1 MFIAIF
7 GSYLEPYSIH
17 EKTGPVYAPPSS
29 AHWLGTDD
37 GGVDMLSLLI
47 AGTRV
52 SLVVGFAAA
61 LVAMLIGGAV
71 GVISGFV
78 GGIIDVVLMRITDIF
93 LVIPDIPL
101 MIVMAAIFGRS
112 LKNIIIIIGIIY
124 WTSTARLI
132 RAQVKSVRERV
143 YVKRARSLG
152 ATNNRLVFKH
162 VLPQVAP
169 LLIAN
174 TVLMVALAVF
184 AETYIT
190 FLGLGDPSAISWG
203 RLIENAFLGNAV
215 LNNAWW
221 AIVPPGVC
229 VTIVILACT
238 MVGQSMEDAL
248 NPRLKVGHLS
258 VRRFRLRPLA
268 REARLGVSQRADPL
282 GRGPARLVRPLRR
295 HASCTP
301 SRASASSCGRGERMG
316 LVGESGC
323 GKTTTILAMM
333 GLLPS
338 SASVGR
344 AASSWTARTSW
355 PRARTR
361 SARTAGR
368 TSRWCS
374 RAR

>member
-1 MFIAIF
+1 MTIDHPLPSSPGQLEELSSEGLGESKRPGFLRQAILSQPQAIF
-7 GSYLEPYSIH
+7 GLTVLILFVFVAVFAPYLEPYSVH

-47 AGTRV
+47 AGSRV
-52 SLVVGFAAA
+52 SLIVGFAAA

-71 GVISGFV
+71 GVLSGFV
-78 GGIIDVVLMRITDIF
+78 GGMTDIALMRVTDIF

-152 ATNNRLVFKH
+152 ATNNRLVMKH

-174 TVLMVALAVF
+174 TVLMVALAIF

-229 VTIVILACT
+229 VTVVILACT

-258 VRRFRLRPLA
+258 VRRFRLRPLHG
-268 REARLGVSQRADPL
+268 RLDS
-282 GRGPARLVRPLRR
+282 
-295 HASCTP
+295 
-301 SRASASSCGRGERMG
+301 E
-316 LVGESGC
+316 
-323 GKTTTILAMM
+323 
-333 GLLPS
+333 
-338 SASVGR
+338 
-344 AASSWTARTSW
+344 
-355 PRARTR
+355 
-361 SARTAGR
+361 
-368 TSRWCS
+368 
-374 RAR
+374 